1 MPFSFNTLLMA
12 IVPIFVSIDV
22 LGSVPLFLGMTG
34 HMEPK
39 PRRRLV
45 TEATLT
51 AGSVA
56 MIFVISGKLIFSLLG
71 ITENDFRIGGG
82 IVLVVMA
89 VTELLFPDETRRD
102 PDTSVG
108 IVPIG
113 IPLIMGPAALTSIII
128 VTDTYGYL
136 LSTLSLSI
144 NLLFVWFVFR
154 NAQYIHMLI
163 GNAGLRA
170 FAKVAWLLLVAIAVM
185 MIRVGIQNIMRQG
198 F

>member
-1 MPFSFNTLLMA
+1 MDLSFHTLLMA
-12 IVPIFVSIDV
+12 IVPIFVSIDA
-22 LGSVPLFLGMTG
+22 LGSIPLFLGMTG
-34 HMEPK
+34 HMEAR

-51 AGSVA
+51 AASVA
-56 MIFVISGKLIFSLLG
+56 MVFVISGKLIFSLLG

-82 IVLVVMA
+82 IELVVMA

-102 PDTSVG
+102 PEASVG

-136 LSTLSLSI
+136 LATLSLI
-144 NLLFVWFVFR
+144 VNLLFVWLTFR
-154 NAQYIHMLI
+154 NAIYIHKII

-185 MIRVGIQNIMRQG
+185 MIRVGIQNIINQQ
-198 F
+198 

>member
-1 MPFSFNTLLMA
+1 MPFSFHTLLMA

-22 LGSVPLFLGMTG
+22 LGSVPLFIGMTG
-34 HMEPK
+34 HMDPK

-56 MIFVISGKLIFSLLG
+56 MIFVISGKLIFTLLG

-102 PDTSVG
+102 PEASVG

-136 LSTLSLSI
+136 LSTLSLSL
-144 NLLFVWFVFR
+144 NLLFVWIVFR
-154 NAQYIHMLI
+154 NAQYIHKII
-163 GNAGLRA
+163 GSAGLRA
-170 FAKVAWLLLVAIAVM
+170 LAKVAWLLLVAIAVM
-185 MIRVGIQNIMRQG
+185 MIRVGIQNIMHQ
-198 F
+198 

>member
-1 MPFSFNTLLMA
+1 MA

-34 HMEPK
+34 HMELK

-102 PDTSVG
+102 PEASVG

-136 LSTLSLSI
+136 LSTLSLGL
-144 NLLFVWFVFR
+144 NLLFVWIVFR
-154 NAQYIHMLI
+154 NAQYIHMII
-163 GNAGLRA
+163 GPAGLRA

-185 MIRVGIQNIMRQG
+185 MIRVGIQNIMHQPL
-198 F
+198 

>member
-1 MPFSFNTLLMA
+1 MPFSLHTLLMA

-22 LGSVPLFLGMTG
+22 LGSIPLFLGMTG
-34 HMEPK
+34 QMETK

-51 AGSVA
+51 AGTVA
-56 MIFVISGKLIFSLLG
+56 MVFVISGKLIFSLLG

-102 PDTSVG
+102 PEASVG

-136 LSTLSLSI
+136 LSTLSLI
-144 NLLFVWFVFR
+144 VNLLFVWVVFR
-154 NAQYIHMLI
+154 NAIYIHTI
-163 GNAGLRA
+163 VGSAGLRA
-170 FAKVAWLLLVAIAVM
+170 LAKVAWLLLVAIAVM
-185 MIRVGIQNIMRQG
+185 MIRVGIQNIMHQPL
-198 F
+198 

>member
-1 MPFSFNTLLMA
+1 MDLSFHTLLMA
-12 IVPIFVSIDV
+12 IVPIFVSIDA
-22 LGSVPLFLGMTG
+22 LGSIPLFLGMTG
-34 HMEPK
+34 HMDTR

-51 AGSVA
+51 AASVA
-56 MIFVISGKLIFSLLG
+56 MVFVISGKLIFSLLG

-102 PDTSVG
+102 PEASVG

-136 LSTLSLSI
+136 LATLSLI
-144 NLLFVWFVFR
+144 VNLLFVWLTFR
-154 NAQYIHMLI
+154 NAIYIHKII

-185 MIRVGIQNIMRQG
+185 MIRVGIQNIINQQ
-198 F
+198 

>member
-1 MPFSFNTLLMA
+1 MA

-34 HMEPK
+34 HMQSK

-102 PDTSVG
+102 PEASVG

-136 LSTLSLSI
+136 LSTLSLAI
-144 NLLFVWFVFR
+144 NLLFVWIVFW

-185 MIRVGIQNIMRQG
+185 MIRVGIQNIIHLP
-198 F
+198 